1 MFELDPLGLHA
12 EVGRESAL
20 EADRHVAEPDRP
32 MLLVQKRLRD
42 DPDRVGEVDDPC
54 SPRAPATDELGQF
67 EHHGHRAKSLGEAT
81 RAGRLLP
88 DVAEPRRKRLIEE
101 PRRLSADAQLDHHE
115 IGAVDGSLA
124 IESHG
129 QATRPAAFCQDPARQ
144 AAHDLKALTV
154 DVEQGKLVH
163 RQPVLARDEALNQL
177 GRVGATAAHHGDL
190 QTHAS
195 LSLLTSGRRLGED
208 FAEKC

>member
-1 MFELDPLGLHA
+1 M
-12 EVGRESAL
+12 
-20 EADRHVAEPDRP
+20 
-32 MLLVQKRLRD
+32 RL
-42 DPDRVGEVDDPC
+42 
-54 SPRAPATDELGQF
+54 
-67 EHHGHRAKSLGEAT
+67 
-81 RAGRLLP
+81 
-88 DVAEPRRKRLIEE
+88 
-101 PRRLSADAQLDHHE
+101 RLSADAQLDHHE